1 MAQRKIDSPIAIPH
15 ASRVAFCK
23 AHSKLFGILR
33 VFLKFGCGIRHRIM
47 GIARS
52 PSLNPPGFLDLGRL
66 RRLAPLLL

>member
-33 VFLKFGCGIRHRIM
+33 VFLKFGGGIGHRIM
-47 GIARS
+47 GIA
-52 PSLNPPGFLDLGRL
+52 
-66 RRLAPLLL
+66 